1 MQGEQLTEA
10 QRFLLAMEEYGLHE
24 ALERHLPAEFALV
37 YEIARVLEDPDHP
50 LTQRL
55 APLLHRSIRQQ
66 QPPDASPPPST
77 VQRHFVAEEYD
88 AELIRHLRDVVHIY
102 PHQFLLPDEVFYHR
116 LAERSLW
123 MPAPR
128 PPQVYGYKSQ
138 ADQYAPDI
146 RKQKLYV
153 LFDTSASM
161 QSHHRIHLAKAI
173 VYVFLRRN
181 QAELGEIF
189 FRTFDLQLGERWHAH
204 DVPSFERLLQHV
216 LRLQAVGQGTALE
229 HAICVAAE
237 EIRQTPSL
245 LQSEIL
251 LITDGIAYLHVEKLR
266 ALLGD
271 QIRLN
276 AIRLGSGHMEFSA
289 RTLEDFAQRDDS
301 TPARYFRQLQAEKRH
316 LEHQL
321 AHTRREYQRR
331 LLQNQLRRA
340 GAAARRCGAPAP
352 SACLRTLQH
361 GTAAALHRLY
371 PHRRP
376 AHRAATAPHRGTAAG
391 MGGIRRPA
399 SGALAAATDP
409 AGAPSSCASGAAFGA
424 SVQPYTQWR
433 TPPGGLRSSL
443 RQHIQQVLR
452 TGMYGA
458 PQQPPVRLSRAERRW
473 LATYVPVRTAPLG
486 VLLPS
491 VRRWLRWFRLWIRRL
506 LWRYRWRWQ

>member
-276 AIRLGSGHMEFSA
+276 AIRLGSGHMEFST

-301 TPARYFRQLQAEKRH
+301 TPSRYFRQLQAEKRH

-321 AHTRREYQRR
+321 AHTAGEHQRR
-331 LLQNQLRRA
+331 LLQNQLRALEQQLAAVARQLHQRA
-340 GAAARRCGAPAP
+340 YEHYNTALQQLCTVYIPIEDLPIEQLLHLTEARQREWEEFAARLLERLQQQP
-352 SACLRTLQH
+352 TLQELH
-361 GTAAALHRLY
+361 QAALL
-371 PHRRP
+371 
-376 AHRAATAPHRGTAAG
+376 APHLELLSNLTPNGEPL
-391 MGGIRRPA
+391 RR
-399 SGALAAATDP
+399 LA
-409 AGAPSSCASGAAFGA
+409 
-424 SVQPYTQWR
+424 QQ
-433 TPPGGLRSSL
+433 L

>member
-1 MQGEQLTEA
+1 MQDEQLTEA

-55 APLLHRSIRQQ
+55 APLLHRSIQQ
-66 QPPDASPPPST
+66 QLPEASAPPST

-128 PPQVYGYKSQ
+128 PPQVYGYKTQ

-189 FRTFDLQLGERWHAH
+189 FRTFDLQLGERWHAY

-271 QIRLN
+271 QVRLN

-301 TPARYFRQLQAEKRH
+301 APSRYFRQLQAEKRH

-321 AHTRREYQRR
+321 AYTAGEHQRR
-331 LLQNQLRRA
+331 LLQNQLRA
-340 GAAARRCGAPAP
+340 
-352 SACLRTLQH
+352 LQQQI
-361 GTAAALHRLY
+361 
-371 PHRRP
+371 
-376 AHRAATAPHRGTAAG
+376 AATARQLHQRAYEHYSTALQQLCTLYIPIEDLPIEQLLCLTEAQQREWEGFAAQLLERLQQQPTLEELRRAALLAPHLELLAHLTLNGEPL
-391 MGGIRRPA
+391 RR
-399 SGALAAATDP
+399 LA
-409 AGAPSSCASGAAFGA
+409 
-424 SVQPYTQWR
+424 QQ
-433 TPPGGLRSSL
+433 LR
-443 RQHIQQVLR
+443 RHIQQVLR
-452 TGMYGA
+452 AGMYGT

-473 LATYVPVRTAPLG
+473 LATYVSVRTAPLG
-486 VLLPS
+486 ALFPS
-491 VRRWLRWFRLWIRRL
+491 VRRWLRWFRLWLRRL
-506 LWRYRWRWQ
+506 LWRYRWRWL